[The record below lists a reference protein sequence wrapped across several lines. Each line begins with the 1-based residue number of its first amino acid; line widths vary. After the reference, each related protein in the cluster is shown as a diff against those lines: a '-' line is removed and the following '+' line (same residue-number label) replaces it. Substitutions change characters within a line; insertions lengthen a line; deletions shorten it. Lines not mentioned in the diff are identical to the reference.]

1 MQRERVFRISRF
13 NLVRGIFLPI
23 LTVIAVELF
32 KVYTNVTESWNPR
45 YLSWLIATVFW
56 LIAIAIGLVN
66 IENHPIVNVIV
77 PGILMGMISNCYYD
91 AFSFSCEY

>member
-1 MQRERVFRISRF
+1 MKEFLEYLGSIWYVVF
-13 NLVRGIFLPI
+13 FLPI
-23 LTVIAVELF
+23 LTFIAVELF
-32 KVYTNVTESWNPR
+32 KVYTNVTENWNPR

-77 PGILMGMISNCYYD
+77 PGILMGMISNSYYD
-91 AFSFSCEY
+91 VFSCKY

>member
-1 MQRERVFRISRF
+1 MKEFLEYLGSIWYVVF
-13 NLVRGIFLPI
+13 FLPI

-77 PGILMGMISNCYYD
+77 PGILMGMISNSYYD
-91 AFSFSCEY
+91 VFSCKY